1 MPRAPLTPT
10 RGNAVSQTDLRAALA
25 APGSRALACC
35 AAALGLALLL
45 AAPVAAD
52 PARAP
57 GSPLARGIAE
67 MASMPGGPW
76 RAVRV
81 EGSDA
86 LYFISGNGRWV
97 VKGEAYDLWAGAA
110 LLDFEAVRAST
121 RTVAFAGL
129 GDLWPGLAPVTFGT
143 GETDIIVFA
152 DPRCPHCEALIR
164 DLQPFADRYRIL
176 VLQIPLLGEDSGRIV
191 RAVHC
196 AADRDAARAAVL
208 AGPRAAPLAPA
219 ASCDLGP
226 LQRRLVTAEL
236 IGVRGVPFMV
246 HGQTG
251 RFVEGRP
258 DDLAAW
264 LGGRS

>member
-1 MPRAPLTPT
+1 
-10 RGNAVSQTDLRAALA
+10 VSQTALRAALA
-25 APGSRALACC
+25 APDSRTVARR

-110 LLDFEAVRAST
+110 LPDFEAVRAST

-176 VLQIPLLGEDSGRIV
+176 VLQIPLLGEESGRIV

-246 HGQTG
+246 HGRTG

>member
-1 MPRAPLTPT
+1 
-10 RGNAVSQTDLRAALA
+10 VSQPARRAALA
-25 APGSRALACC
+25 APAPTVLARC
-35 AAALGLALLL
+35 AAALGLTLLL

-110 LLDFEAVRAST
+110 LPDFEAVRAST

-176 VLQIPLLGEDSGRIV
+176 VLQIPLLGEESGRIV

-208 AGPRAAPLAPA
+208 AGPRAAALAPA
-219 ASCDLGP
+219 TSCDLGP